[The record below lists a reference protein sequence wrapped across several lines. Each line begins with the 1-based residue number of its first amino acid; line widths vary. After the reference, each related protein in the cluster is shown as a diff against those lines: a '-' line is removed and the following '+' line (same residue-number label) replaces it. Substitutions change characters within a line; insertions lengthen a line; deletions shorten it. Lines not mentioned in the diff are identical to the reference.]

1 MRTAFGLLLIVLQ
14 TGKLHK
20 KTVDPIS
27 SFCPYFSIVLHCNA
41 FRNGQSKPEASGTA
55 SRFIG
60 TIKSLENIPCFLRR
74 KRLAFV
80 FYGQKTSLFP
90 ILLKAHPR
98 FPAFSGIL
106 LGIVQQD
113 IHDLSELFRAALYMN
128 ILNDPLLQHTSAL
141 KEYRLKGQQS
151 I

>member
-1 MRTAFGLLLIVLQ
+1 MRTAFGLLSIVLQ

-27 SFCPYFSIVLHCNA
+27 SFCPYFSMVLHCNA

-60 TIKSLENIPCFLRR
+60 TIKTLENIPCFLRR

-113 IHDLSELFRAALYMN
+113 IHCLLY
-128 ILNDPLLQHTSAL
+128 TSDVY
-141 KEYRLKGQQS
+141 KRQEHDS
-151 I
+151 